1 MPLSIGLY
9 GGGISN
15 DGPNYNYLINNLF
28 GQIYMFE
35 NNWNYVANKT
45 SFLLAY
51 SVVKVGSN
59 LYITSNT
66 NFWKT
71 DLQLNIINQ
80 LNVYSAVYSIYYN
93 WAENLLYTTLIF
105 QKLIRYYDLNLTLI
119 GKFSLYP
126 HIPWSINGYNNK
138 LFVGTIHGNVL
149 VIANKTI
156 CLIVVLDMFSEYRQ
170 YFSMDLEACQLD
182 VIIRNFIFIIP
193 LDCIRIRIYII
204 RRIYFFSI

>member
-51 SVVKVGSN
+51 SMVKVGSN

-93 WAENLLYTTLIF
+93 WSENLLHLSF
-105 QKLIRYYDLNLTLI
+105 KN
-119 GKFSLYP
+119 
-126 HIPWSINGYNNK
+126 
-138 LFVGTIHGNVL
+138 
-149 VIANKTI
+149 
-156 CLIVVLDMFSEYRQ
+156 
-170 YFSMDLEACQLD
+170 
-182 VIIRNFIFIIP
+182 
-193 LDCIRIRIYII
+193 
-204 RRIYFFSI
+204 